1 MSRVKTSTILQLE
14 AVECGAA
21 SLAIVLDYFKRYV
34 PLERLRIDCGVS
46 RNGTNAG
53 NVVRAAKKYGLN
65 GQGVQAEP
73 EDLLTK
79 SFPLIMHWNMNHFVV
94 LEGFNKK
101 GNQVYINDPA
111 TGPRQIS
118 WQELDES
125 FTGIALTFELADEQ
139 PALELGEKAGYRQL
153 FKKYFHPPKDVF
165 FFLLLSGLLLVLPGM
180 VNPSLQQI
188 FVDQILQNGR
198 KSWITFFLFLM
209 VAMTVMQLLIS
220 GWQKWYLTIWERNLA
235 AANSGKFFWKVL
247 RLPIEFFYQR
257 YAGEIAGRVSIAAS
271 VAHLFAGQIVS
282 LILSV
287 FTAVFFLALLFFYN
301 TQLTLLA
308 IVSAALNVLF
318 IFLMSKR
325 NKNISM
331 SLQKD
336 TGKFSAIMASS
347 IKTAETV
354 KAEGGEGEVFNRVVG
369 QYALLATTL
378 RSNELNNVFINMV
391 PTVLQSLISSTV
403 LIVGAWMVMYDGF
416 SLGSFMAFQAL
427 VSSFYGPVSAL
438 AGYAGSFQQLTANL
452 NRVDDVMYYPMRD
465 DRYVEPAKTEYS
477 GALSFT
483 DVEFGYS
490 PVEKPLLQRIGFA
503 VAPGK
508 SVALVGVTGCG
519 KSTLLKLCSGL
530 YQPWHG
536 VIAFDNRPFDDW
548 NRDQLFARIGT
559 VDQDSCFFSGTI
571 VENIT
576 LFDKTINFEQVVR
589 AAELACIHEHILS
602 MPEGYHTQ
610 VLEGG
615 ANLSGGQRQRL
626 EIARALCRDI
636 RLLLLDEATSALDTL
651 TEEKIIANIK
661 RLGLTMLVIAHRLST
676 IRNCDE
682 IIVVNDGT
690 IVERG
695 THEQLIR
702 QDGFYRQL
710 AAGG

>member
-1 MSRVKTSTILQLE
+1 MSRIKTSTILQLE

-53 NVVRAAKKYGLN
+53 NVVRAAKKYGLI
-65 GQGVQAEP
+65 GQGIQAEP
-73 EDLLTK
+73 EDLPGK
-79 SFPLIMHWNMNHFVV
+79 RCPLIMHWNMNHFVV
-94 LEGFNKK
+94 LEGFNRK
-101 GNQVYINDPA
+101 GDRVYINDPA
-111 TGPRQIS
+111 TGPREIT

-139 PALELGEKAGYRQL
+139 PALELAEKAGYRQL

-180 VNPSLQQI
+180 VMPSLQQI

-198 KSWITFFLFLM
+198 KDWITFFLFLM
-209 VAMTVMQLLIS
+209 VGMTVMQLLIS

-257 YAGEIAGRVSIAAS
+257 YAGEIAGRVGIAAS

-301 TQLTLLA
+301 IPLTLLA

-354 KAEGGEGEVFNRVVG
+354 KAEGGESEVFNRVTG

-378 RSNELNNVFINMV
+378 RTNELNNVFINMV

-403 LIVGAWMVMYDGF
+403 LVVGAWMVMYDGF

-427 VSSFYGPVSAL
+427 VGSFYGPVSAL
-438 AGYAGSFQQLTANL
+438 AGYAGSFQQITANL

-465 DRYVEPAKTEYS
+465 DRYIEPATTEYTGS
-477 GALSFT
+477 LSFT
-483 DVEFGYS
+483 GVEFGYS
-490 PVEKPLLQRIGFA
+490 PVEKPLLQQIDFA
-503 VAPGK
+503 IDAGK

-530 YQPWHG
+530 YQPWRG
-536 VIAFDNRPFDDW
+536 VIAFDDRPFDDW

-571 VENIT
+571 TENIT
-576 LFDKTINFEQVVR
+576 MFDKTTSFEQVVR

-626 EIARALCRDI
+626 EIARALCRDV

-661 RLGLTMLVIAHRLST
+661 NLGRTMLVIAHRLST

-682 IIVVNDGT
+682 IIVMRDGT
-690 IVERG
+690 IAERG
-695 THEQLIR
+695 THEQLMQ

-710 AAGG
+710 TSGG